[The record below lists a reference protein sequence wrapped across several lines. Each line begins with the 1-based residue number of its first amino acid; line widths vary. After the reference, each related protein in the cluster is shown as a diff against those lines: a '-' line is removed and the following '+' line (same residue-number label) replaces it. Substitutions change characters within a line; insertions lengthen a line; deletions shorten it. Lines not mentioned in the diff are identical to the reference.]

1 MEEENYIVDST
12 LNSTLGS
19 VTTTSNEY
27 DAWGN
32 LLSSEISI
40 TDESTNDVQT
50 TLNTN
55 TYGSGDWE
63 RYGRLATSTVTKTR
77 SGDPKTH
84 IRESTFNYHADL
96 MLSSS
101 TLSPNQAATMLV
113 TTYGYDTWGNKTS
126 ESVTGYS
133 TATGSNITR
142 TATSNYGSTGRYLKY
157 TDDALGYRT
166 SFLYNGV
173 DADAVTGRIT
183 SIKTTD
189 ANGVAK
195 TDNFDVW
202 GQLSS
207 TKHPDS
213 KTTTVTQ
220 SYCSSCA
227 NNAYYFV
234 RTTLTANPTQ
244 EVYYDRWGREVM
256 SRVTSFSGGWNEV
269 VKTYDGQGRPLL
281 SYEPNSSSYSTIEYD
296 VLGRPFQVTAANG
309 AVTTTDLN
317 GFEQRT
323 TDDLG
328 HVSRTFQNGFGE
340 TAYTEDELGNRVVF
354 KYDAQGNVVSTVTEA
369 EGGSYTTTMTYDDW
383 GRKLTTNDPVKGLW
397 IYTYNAFGEL
407 YTQKTARNHT
417 FTFSYDK
424 LGNKIRSYEAS
435 EGTLCWNFGTTSD
448 KGRLLSTEKY
458 EGLNATCLS
467 GSPTYKQSYT
477 YYSATGLPYTTTTLI
492 NGATYTQSQ
501 TYDSYSRPLVA
512 TYPTGTAAFA
522 VKNIY
527 NSYGYLSQV
536 VNNSTSALLKRIDTM
551 TSRGQVYKVTYGNNV
566 TTSAVYDDETGWLSD
581 MTVKNGSGVELVS
594 SNIQYDTVG
603 NVWQRK
609 SKYSN
614 SPGSNSNF
622 TETYG
627 YDELNRLTSRTFS
640 NNGGSTTSIPT
651 LFQQTQQF
659 NYDDWGNITFK
670 TGVGTYTYDV
680 NKPYRLTHVH
690 KDAAKTQ
697 QVYAFTYD
705 NNGNV
710 TNDGVRTF
718 TYGSYDKATLISKL
732 NTSSTMQYGPDREL
746 VYKSDSLIENSKSV
760 TYQTTYVGNYEK
772 VYRTGGEGTLTEHKY
787 YVGDI
792 VYTQRSNATTDTF
805 YLHKDNQ
812 GSVIATTNASG
823 VMTTQAIYDPWGK
836 RTAVYL
842 TSAIANF
849 TYGEPTDRGYTG
861 HKEIKDLDIV
871 HMGGRIYDSTL
882 GRFLQAD
889 PFVQAPNDSQSYNRY
904 AYVRNNPI
912 SLLDPSGYSW
922 LSKTWKKWGKVIVAA
937 VAVVVTYG
945 AASGWV
951 AGWGAAWGTAAT
963 ATTSASLSWA
973 GGAVAGAMAGFAG
986 GYVATGSLKGALQGA
1001 LSGAV
1006 FGGIGGAFNGS
1017 AYQDGLLHIGS
1028 HALAGGVLADLQG
1041 GNFGHGFWQ
1050 AGLMKGV
1057 GIVNNA
1063 GDGASL
1069 NEIAGRATI
1078 QAMLGGTL
1086 SKVSGGKFANGAV
1099 TAAIQY
1105 LVNAQSNNIQNGWN
1119 SFKAEAGKLWGDFK
1133 NYWSV
1138 AAETEVNMYATASKN
1153 SMLKDLPDDQGVKAG
1168 GCAGFYFGGCAQLV
1182 VTNEGVIVSSY

>member
-1 MEEENYIVDST
+1 
-12 LNSTLGS
+12 
-19 VTTTSNEY
+19 
-27 DAWGN
+27 
-32 LLSSEISI
+32 
-40 TDESTNDVQT
+40 
-50 TLNTN
+50 
-55 TYGSGDWE
+55 
-63 RYGRLATSTVTKTR
+63 
-77 SGDPKTH
+77 
-84 IRESTFNYHADL
+84 
-96 MLSSS
+96 
-101 TLSPNQAATMLV
+101 
-113 TTYGYDTWGNKTS
+113 
-126 ESVTGYS
+126 
-133 TATGSNITR
+133 
-142 TATSNYGSTGRYLKY
+142 
-157 TDDALGYRT
+157 
-166 SFLYNGV
+166 
-173 DADAVTGRIT
+173 
-183 SIKTTD
+183 
-189 ANGVAK
+189 
-195 TDNFDVW
+195 
-202 GQLSS
+202 
-207 TKHPDS
+207 
-213 KTTTVTQ
+213 
-220 SYCSSCA
+220 
-227 NNAYYFV
+227 
-234 RTTLTANPTQ
+234 
-244 EVYYDRWGREVM
+244 
-256 SRVTSFSGGWNEV
+256 
-269 VKTYDGQGRPLL
+269 
-281 SYEPNSSSYSTIEYD
+281 
-296 VLGRPFQVTAANG
+296 
-309 AVTTTDLN
+309 
-317 GFEQRT
+317 
-323 TDDLG
+323 
-328 HVSRTFQNGFGE
+328 
-340 TAYTEDELGNRVVF
+340 
-354 KYDAQGNVVSTVTEA
+354 
-369 EGGSYTTTMTYDDW
+369 
-383 GRKLTTNDPVKGLW
+383 
-397 IYTYNAFGEL
+397 
-407 YTQKTARNHT
+407 
-417 FTFSYDK
+417 
-424 LGNKIRSYEAS
+424 
-435 EGTLCWNFGTTSD
+435 
-448 KGRLLSTEKY
+448 
-458 EGLNATCLS
+458 
-467 GSPTYKQSYT
+467 
-477 YYSATGLPYTTTTLI
+477 
-492 NGATYTQSQ
+492 
-501 TYDSYSRPLVA
+501 
-512 TYPTGTAAFA
+512 
-522 VKNIY
+522 
-527 NSYGYLSQV
+527 
-536 VNNSTSALLKRIDTM
+536 
-551 TSRGQVYKVTYGNNV
+551 
-566 TTSAVYDDETGWLSD
+566 
-581 MTVKNGSGVELVS
+581 
-594 SNIQYDTVG
+594 
-603 NVWQRK
+603 
-609 SKYSN
+609 
-614 SPGSNSNF
+614 
-622 TETYG
+622 
-627 YDELNRLTSRTFS
+627 
-640 NNGGSTTSIPT
+640 
-651 LFQQTQQF
+651 
-659 NYDDWGNITFK
+659 
-670 TGVGTYTYDV
+670 
-680 NKPYRLTHVH
+680 
-690 KDAAKTQ
+690 
-697 QVYAFTYD
+697 
-705 NNGNV
+705 
-710 TNDGVRTF
+710 
-718 TYGSYDKATLISKL
+718 
-732 NTSSTMQYGPDREL
+732 MQYGPDREL

-1050 AGLMKGV
+1050 SDLMKGV